1 MSRERRREMV
11 DREHPGLST
20 VRQCALLGISRSS
33 VYYRPRAPSQKDLA
47 LMKQIDQ
54 QYLATPFYG
63 SRRTKVWLGRQ
74 GHWLNRKR
82 VQRLMRTLGLQVIY
96 RRPRTSKPAPG
107 HKVYPYL
114 LGGMEITGPNQVWAA
129 DITYIPMA
137 RGFLYLV
144 ASMDWYSRYV
154 VAWRLSNTLDAD
166 FCVETLEEALS
177 KGKPEVFNT
186 DQGSQFTSEGFT
198 ELLEEHGVSIS
209 MDGKGRYTDN
219 IFVERLWRTVKYEEV
234 YLKAYSDGREAK
246 DGLEAYFH
254 FYNTQR
260 PHQALGYRTPAE
272 VFSGDSV
279 QSDEQSKERR
289 WPASR
294 ALVYLGKTAGPS
306 LITLPQCCPT
316 DGVHLKVTLEGL
328 KDARGIAEIVSVQ
341 NQFSLS
347 HTEDEKELLP
357 YLTEHNIAYLPYS
370 PLGGGGLLKDPRFL
384 RIAQRTNLAP
394 AQLAL
399 AWIITK
405 WPTAIPIPG
414 TSDLTHLDENLSA
427 ASVFLPQ
434 ELVSELDALC

>member
-63 SRRTKVWLGRQ
+63 SRRMKVWLGRQ
-74 GHWLNRKR
+74 GHRVNRKR

-316 DGVHLKVTLEGL
+316 DGVHLSFLAYVGSKTLTFLNIPDLRLGRVSLAVTL
-328 KDARGIAEIVSVQ
+328 
-341 NQFSLS
+341 
-347 HTEDEKELLP
+347 
-357 YLTEHNIAYLPYS
+357 
-370 PLGGGGLLKDPRFL
+370 PR
-384 RIAQRTNLAP
+384 
-394 AQLAL
+394 
-399 AWIITK
+399 
-405 WPTAIPIPG
+405 
-414 TSDLTHLDENLSA
+414 
-427 ASVFLPQ
+427 
-434 ELVSELDALC
+434 